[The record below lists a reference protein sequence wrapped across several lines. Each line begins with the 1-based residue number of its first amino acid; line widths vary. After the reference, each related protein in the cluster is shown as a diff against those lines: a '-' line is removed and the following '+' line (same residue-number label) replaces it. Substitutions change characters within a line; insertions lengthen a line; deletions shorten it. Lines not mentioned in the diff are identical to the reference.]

1 MSRVDGAL
9 LKPQMPI
16 HLKGMKNVIAPSR
29 KQITRKG
36 INLLLPLLFLLAAVL
51 ACSSGSAKKCTAT
64 LTLDGRTFVGEDA
77 AEENATQNACNKYC
91 READPGYEA
100 MYGVWVD
107 SPAGKAAGRPSKE
120 EAIFKDKKLMDYVTV
135 TCANECLAKIKDG
148 KGKVETKCD

>member
-1 MSRVDGAL
+1 M
-9 LKPQMPI
+9 
-16 HLKGMKNVIAPSR
+16 IAPSPKR
-29 KQITRKG
+29 ITRNRL
-36 INLLLPLLFLLAAVL
+36 NLLLASFFLLAAVL

-64 LTLDGRTFVGEDA
+64 ITLDGRTFVGEDA
-77 AEENATQNACNKYC
+77 AEEKATRNACNKYC

-100 MYGVWVD
+100 MYGVWLD

-148 KGKVETKCD
+148 KGKVATKCE

>member
-1 MSRVDGAL
+1 MIG
-9 LKPQMPI
+9 
-16 HLKGMKNVIAPSR
+16 PSPKR
-29 KQITRKG
+29 ITRNAL
-36 INLLLPLLFLLAAVL
+36 NLLLSSLILLAAVL

-77 AEENATQNACNKYC
+77 AEEKATHNACNKYC

-100 MYGVWVD
+100 MYGVWLD

-120 EAIFKDKKLMDYVTV
+120 EAIFKDKKLMDYATV

-148 KGKVETKCD
+148 KGRVETKCD

>member
-1 MSRVDGAL
+1 M
-9 LKPQMPI
+9 
-16 HLKGMKNVIAPSR
+16 IAPSP
-29 KQITRKG
+29 KQITTNGRL
-36 INLLLPLLFLLAAVL
+36 NLLVSLLFLLAVVL
-51 ACSSGSAKKCTAT
+51 SCSSGSAKKCTAT

-77 AEENATQNACNKYC
+77 AEDKATRNACNKYC

-100 MYGVWVD
+100 MYGVWLD

>member
-1 MSRVDGAL
+1 MSAQPS
-9 LKPQMPI
+9 KSTPP
-16 HLKGMKNVIAPSR
+16 NVGGLFLS
-29 KQITRKG
+29 
-36 INLLLPLLFLLAAVL
+36 LLFLLAAVI

-77 AEENATQNACNKYC
+77 AEEKATRNACNKYC

-100 MYGVWVD
+100 MYGVWLD

-120 EAIFKDKKLMDYVTV
+120 EAIFKDKRLMDYVTV

-148 KGKVETKCD
+148 KAKVETKCD